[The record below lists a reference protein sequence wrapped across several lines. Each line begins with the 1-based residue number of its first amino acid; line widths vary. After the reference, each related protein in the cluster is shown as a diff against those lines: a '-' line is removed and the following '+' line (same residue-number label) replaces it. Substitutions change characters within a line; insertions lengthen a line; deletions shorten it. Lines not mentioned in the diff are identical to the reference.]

1 MTDPTMELLQ
11 ESGWEELR
19 KEARKIEG
27 DLDVK
32 LSSYAKLGSRFSHG
46 GYVDSGSPTTVGSS
60 RSWKSMEMEIQSLLE
75 KLLDINDAMS
85 RCAASAT
92 PTTSVTQKL
101 ARHRD
106 ILHEFTQAMTIP
118 YDLWT
123 ALIADYLRVSYSG
136 MEFKRTKGNINSM
149 REHAELLSSVREDI
163 SEYKASG
170 SMSPRVQLLR
180 ERASIHGSISHT
192 IHNRQAYYQ
201 FEKGEILGNDLQ
213 EEIDDVISQAQSTR
227 AALGSQRAFF
237 GNVEGKVKLLS
248 DKFPIIRGLLGS
260 IRRKKSRDTLIL
272 SAVIAACTLF
282 LIIYWLS
289 K

>member
-1 MTDPTMELLQ
+1 MSGDPSMDLLQ

-32 LSSYAKLGSRFSHG
+32 LSSYAKLGARFTQG
-46 GYVDSGSPTTVGSS
+46 GYVDSGSPTLGSS
-60 RSWKSMEMEIQSLLE
+60 RSWKSMEMEIQSSLE

-85 RCAASAT
+85 RCAASAA

-106 ILHEFTQAMTIP
+106 ILHEFTQ
-118 YDLWT
+118 
-123 ALIADYLRVSYSG
+123 
-136 MEFKRTKGNINSM
+136 EFRRIKGNISSM
-149 REHAELLSSVREDI
+149 REHAELLSSVRDDI
-163 SEYKASG
+163 SEYKAG
-170 SMSPRVQLLR
+170 SMSPRNQLLR
-180 ERASIHGSISHT
+180 ERAAIHGSISH
-192 IHNRQAYYQ
+192 
-201 FEKGEILGNDLQ
+201 
-213 EEIDDVISQAQSTR
+213 IDDVINQAQTTR
-227 AALGSQRAFF
+227 AALGSQRALF
-237 GNVEGKVKLLS
+237 GDVQGKVKQLG
-248 DKFPIIRGLLGS
+248 DKFPVIRGLIGS

>member
-1 MTDPTMELLQ
+1 MMDPNLELQ

-32 LSSYAKLGSRFSHG
+32 LSSYAKLGARFTQG
-46 GYVDSGSPTTVGSS
+46 GYVDTGSPSVGSS

-75 KLLDINDAMS
+75 KLLDINDSMS

-92 PTTSVTQKL
+92 PATSVTQKL

-106 ILHEFTQAMTIP
+106 ILHEFTQ
-118 YDLWT
+118 
-123 ALIADYLRVSYSG
+123 
-136 MEFKRTKGNINSM
+136 EFRRIKGNINSM
-149 REHAELLSSVREDI
+149 REHAELLSSVRDDI

-170 SMSPRVQLLR
+170 SMSPRMQLLR
-180 ERASIHGSISHT
+180 ERAAIHGSISH
-192 IHNRQAYYQ
+192 
-201 FEKGEILGNDLQ
+201 
-213 EEIDDVISQAQSTR
+213 IDDVIGQAQTTR
-227 AALGSQRAFF
+227 QVLGTQKAFF
-237 GNVEGKVKLLS
+237 GDVQGKVKHLS

-260 IRRKKSRDTLIL
+260 IKRRRSRDTLIL
-272 SAVIAACTLF
+272 AAVIAACTLF

>member
-1 MTDPTMELLQ
+1 MGFAGVMADPGLDLQ

-32 LSSYAKLGSRFSHG
+32 LSSYAKLGARFTQG
-46 GYVDSGSPTTVGSS
+46 GYVDTGSPTLGSS

-75 KLLDINDAMS
+75 KLVDINDSMG
-85 RCAASAT
+85 RCAASAA

-106 ILHEFTQAMTIP
+106 ILHEFTQ
-118 YDLWT
+118 
-123 ALIADYLRVSYSG
+123 
-136 MEFKRTKGNINSM
+136 EFRRIKGNMNTM
-149 REHAELLSSVREDI
+149 REHAELLSSVRDDI

-170 SMSPRVQLLR
+170 SMSPKMQLLR
-180 ERASIHGSISHT
+180 ERAAIHGSISH
-192 IHNRQAYYQ
+192 
-201 FEKGEILGNDLQ
+201 
-213 EEIDDVISQAQSTR
+213 IDEVISQAQATR
-227 AALGSQRAFF
+227 SVLGSQRALF
-237 GNVEGKVKLLS
+237 GDVGGKVKLLS
-248 DKFPIIRGLLGS
+248 EKFPVIRGLLGS
-260 IRRKKSRDTLIL
+260 IRRKRSRDTVIL